1 MIYDGKR
8 VGKCI
13 LVRFILSLV
22 ILCLIPMWGKYG
34 AQNETYIED

>member
-22 ILCLIPMWGKYG
+22 ILDFCQLDL
-34 AQNETYIED
+34 TD